1 MQEGKSSKSNENK
14 QLYNNN
20 SKLPPPHFPRSVS
33 LNSYLLSSH
42 YISTVYNTA
51 VEYQNQKKTSNI
63 LLGG

>member
-1 MQEGKSSKSNENK
+1 MQEGKSSKSSENK

-20 SKLPPPHFPRSVS
+20 SKLPPHFPRSVS